1 MGGAGKKSVSAE
13 AKRQLKEQGAEKE
26 KEKGKKEEKTK
37 GSISIDKRQVVGMLP
52 TLKAI
57 TPQSVARST
66 GVRVSIANSLLK
78 ELEHEGIIKRFGGYN
93 GHYVYRMVN

>member
-26 KEKGKKEEKTK
+26 KGKKEEKTK
-37 GSISIDKRQVVGMLP
+37 GSINIDKKQVIGMLP

-57 TPQSVARST
+57 TSQSVARST
-66 GVRVSIANSLLK
+66 GVRVSVANSLLK
-78 ELEHEGIIKRFGGYN
+78 ELEQEGIIKRFGGYN
-93 GHYVYRMVN
+93 GHYVYRIAT